1 MKIRSGFVS
10 NSSSSSFI
18 VYRKRTDL
26 TKQQRDEINKKQ
38 LKECYGYCN
47 DEDIVDRLEEINA
60 DEVILMT
67 GSVSY
72 DEQGT
77 PINKIVSK
85 LVTSLGFNDKDF
97 RTEIEE

>member
-1 MKIRSGFVS
+1 MKIRTGFVS

-18 VYRKRTDL
+18 VYRKRIDL

-38 LKECYGYCN
+38 LKECYGCCD
-47 DEDIVDRLEEINA
+47 DELIERLEEIKD
-60 DEVILMT
+60 DEIILMT

-72 DEQGT
+72 SDEGT
-77 PINKIVSK
+77 PIDKIVSK
-85 LVTSLGFNDKDF
+85 LVTSLGFNVKDF